1 MIQED
6 WIGLFQSPH
15 LSQIPSQGW
24 IQGCNWMWQ
33 VSLRISWLTQ
43 GLPTLSW
50 PPVPNI
56 FLPNQYHFG
65 WYQKN
70 NYKKIHPCSSLLVGW
85 KIFFLQFLVV
95 AKCPTS
101 FLGRDLSLPSKSC
114 SYWCPDR
121 GFFKTLSWGQTNYFY
136 QPPSETMSEWER
148 PFMGVWSKHPQISRV
163 MMENPDLTISPCEVL
178 NPATFLPAPEGSLPF
193 HSFLETLDHWTK
205 LQEGMSEGSLT
216 NPEEIWYTDGSNLGW
231 KRKSQICSSLQLWD
245 HSI

>member
-121 GFFKTLSWGQTNYFY
+121 GFFKTLSWGQGKSHEQRSLVGYSPWGHKESDTTEQFSLHFLHS
-136 QPPSETMSEWER
+136 PT
-148 PFMGVWSKHPQISRV
+148 FT
-163 MMENPDLTISPCEVL
+163 TI
-178 NPATFLPAPEGSLPF
+178 
-193 HSFLETLDHWTK
+193 HDHWKNHSPDRQTFVGK
-205 LQEGMSEGSLT
+205 VKSLVS
-216 NPEEIWYTDGSNLGW
+216 IYYLGW
-231 KRKSQICSSLQLWD
+231 L
-245 HSI
+245 